1 MISVP
6 IGGYFITV
14 NTVFRGSLIISLVL
28 VTESVSGPC

>member
-14 NTVFRGSLIISLVL
+14 NTVFRGSLTLPPVL
-28 VTESVSGPC
+28 VN